1 MEMKNNLKEDFDIS
15 PWTICSV
22 KEQKCQ
28 LIRFAGLSDTK
39 KTYRKPFIFL
49 SLTLSLPKQYSGDVV
64 QIGEHVMVSGHLYLG
79 NGYNA
84 VTKLLG
90 IFFVLNI

>member
-1 MEMKNNLKEDFDIS
+1 MDDLQRQRTKMSVD
-15 PWTICSV
+15 TICWFIGYQ
-22 KEQKCQ
+22 ED
-28 LIRFAGLSDTK
+28 LSET
-39 KTYRKPFIFL
+39 FLFL